1 MVKCELIGSVRIV
14 NGFKYHNNKK
24 GANVVY
30 CKCANKTCDAKMT
43 CDDDNQ
49 IIKLN
54 GLKVSDKT
62 KEWIDEFVT
71 KNHDHPGNVQ

>member
-1 MVKCELIGSVRIV
+1 MVKCELIGSVRVV
-14 NGFKYHNNKK
+14 NGFKYHNDKK
-24 GANVVY
+24 GAVVY
-30 CKCANKTCDAKMT
+30 SETCDAKMT

-54 GLKVSDKT
+54 GFKVSNKT
-62 KEWIDEFVT
+62 KLWIDEFVT